1 MDETWVKVEGIPPKF
16 LSWRVM
22 MRVSTSLGIPI
33 DVDWHEIFRSFY
45 KVLKIK
51 VAVRDVSKIPSS
63 RLMEFG
69 GRNYMLS
76 LSVCHEPVGGEANE
90 DGDDPDDEQNGDNGN
105 KNAEEEEG
113 PNDGGNKPME
123 TEQSEKTPRPTAHSG
138 GSGQK
143 KAMLTPVGVSS
154 AGPSHGIVEER
165 VKSKILENP
174 VVKCKSYRGNE
185 MRAPEENIGIQLLAQ
200 FDSEADED
208 EEEVETVAEVMPD
221 VTVKG
226 KGKAKWGPVLAT
238 RMSNRIVHDGKSMI
252 EKAKDLKKCKNLEK
266 PAGMPNGCHNSF
278 AVLNNIDL
286 LHKAHGAGLS
296 LGTDMDSADTNVSAI
311 KQIEI
316 GRIVD
321 FRENNPDMFLP
332 ADIDISHEVSESV
345 AAQSPSSE
353 DSESSQVGEN
363 EEDLSPWVEVF
374 SKKSS
379 SKRKLVFRSNGSR
392 PYMEHK
398 RS

>member
-1 MDETWVKVEGIPPKF
+1 M
-16 LSWRVM
+16 
-22 MRVSTSLGIPI
+22 
-33 DVDWHEIFRSFY
+33 
-45 KVLKIK
+45 
-51 VAVRDVSKIPSS
+51 SS
-63 RLMEFG
+63 R
-69 GRNYMLS
+69 
-76 LSVCHEPVGGEANE
+76 
-90 DGDDPDDEQNGDNGN
+90 
-105 KNAEEEEG
+105 
-113 PNDGGNKPME
+113 
-123 TEQSEKTPRPTAHSG
+123 
-138 GSGQK
+138 
-143 KAMLTPVGVSS
+143 
-154 AGPSHGIVEER
+154 I
-165 VKSKILENP
+165 I
-174 VVKCKSYRGNE
+174 
-185 MRAPEENIGIQLLAQ
+185 
-200 FDSEADED
+200 
-208 EEEVETVAEVMPD
+208 
-221 VTVKG
+221 
-226 KGKAKWGPVLAT
+226 
-238 RMSNRIVHDGKSMI
+238 HDGKSMI

-296 LGTDMDSADTNVSAI
+296 FGTDMDSADTNVSAI

-353 DSESSQVGEN
+353 DSESSQFGED